1 MSKSYKGKITL
12 VCGMPEIKT
21 TMLQFFDRYR
31 NELPM
36 FIKESLEAMKI
47 DSDPSMIF
55 KKDVIEFNRV
65 TLDKGMVFILKDETL
80 TLVNYK
86 LVADDERYIK
96 YVDGRL
102 FIFFKRNGGTPDS
115 QVGFFE
121 NFDLANT
128 GFHAIEDPNVAIEK
142 IAAQAKLDAAEMKET
157 MSNEASQDDNRSKM
171 EVSK

>member
-1 MSKSYKGKITL
+1 
-12 VCGMPEIKT
+12 
-21 TMLQFFDRYR
+21 
-31 NELPM
+31 
-36 FIKESLEAMKI
+36 
-47 DSDPSMIF
+47 
-55 KKDVIEFNRV
+55 
-65 TLDKGMVFILKDETL
+65 
-80 TLVNYK
+80 
-86 LVADDERYIK
+86 
-96 YVDGRL
+96 
-102 FIFFKRNGGTPDS
+102 KRNGGTPDS